1 MATDFC
7 VKDVLSLCLD
17 WGSPSS
23 TQSTVDQFLEAVAS
37 APNNPFADRRSTKR
51 KPVMIDVIAVP
62 LDERRQPCGDAF
74 LAITRDISHGGVAIL
89 CAEETKAPYLLL
101 RLETARHRSLQ
112 SIIRVIRSRTF
123 YQFREIS
130 GSFVLNEDEQ
140 QHKMTQKQP
149 KAPRRRAVKTESN
162 RRPAKRGTKSRKR
175 RTN

>member
-7 VKDVLSLCLD
+7 AKDVLSLCLD

-23 TQSTVDQFLEAVAS
+23 TQSTVDEFLDAVAS
-37 APNNPFADRRSTKR
+37 SPNNPFADRRSTQR

-62 LDERRQPCGDAF
+62 LDEQRQPCGEAF

-89 CAEETKAPYLLL
+89 CAEEIKAPYLLL

-112 SIIRVIRSRTF
+112 SIMRVIRSRSF
-123 YQFREIS
+123 YQFREVS

-140 QHKMTQKQP
+140 QSKTTQKQP
-149 KAPRRRAVKTESN
+149 KTPRRRTAKTESK
-162 RRPAKRGTKSRKR
+162 RRPAKRAIKSRKR
-175 RTN
+175 RSK